1 MIETKEKN
9 KKIQI
14 SENDLIEGQPI
25 IDYLISSIEETGNK
39 INEIHKD
46 ISQKLIENK
55 NGDLTK
61 EEKDKINEKFNKAFN
76 INSEKNKNLFEI
88 INEINMLRIL

>member
-39 INEIHKD
+39 TLDFFTNLSKQFIYFSNEI
-46 ISQKLIENK
+46 QKGALF
-55 NGDLTK
+55 
-61 EEKDKINEKFNKAFN
+61 KIIVGHQFPY
-76 INSEKNKNLFEI
+76 L
-88 INEINMLRIL
+88 

>member
-39 INEIHKD
+39 INEIHSD

-88 INEINMLRIL
+88 INEINNF